1 MKLWQTRRHWEKFAR
16 TDPLWA
22 VLTAP
27 DKTNRRWDHAE
38 FFATGRATIEGE
50 LARVR
55 AIAPRLRF
63 GHALDFGCGVGR
75 LTQAL
80 AQDFARVTGVDIS
93 TQMVALARA
102 YNPPRDRVTFVHNPR
117 PDLTCFA
124 SGTFDFVYSLF
135 TLQHIAPAYAHGYI
149 REFIRV
155 LAPDGVALF
164 QIPARS
170 IIPPPRRFSWWPGTL
185 ATRFWRLANRSLA
198 AQPIMEMH
206 AIPRDAVLAT
216 LAAAGAE
223 VLDVSR
229 YDPEGQMLE
238 SYGYI
243 ARKP

>member
-16 TDPLWA
+16 TDPHWA

-27 DKTNRRWDHAE
+27 DKRNGRWDEAE

-55 AIAPRLRF
+55 AIAPDLRF

-80 AQDFARVTGVDIS
+80 AQHFARATGVDIS
-93 TQMVALARA
+93 TQMLALARA
-102 YNPPRDRVTFVHNPR
+102 HNPHADRVTFVHNSR
-117 PDLTCFA
+117 PDLSCFA
-124 SGTFDFVYSLF
+124 SGTFDFVYSLI
-135 TLQHIAPAYAHGYI
+135 TLQHLAPAYAHGYI

-155 LAPDGVALF
+155 LAPGGVALF

-170 IIPPPRRFSWWPGTL
+170 IVPPRRRFSWSPGTRL
-185 ATRFWRLANRSLA
+185 WRLANRSLA

-206 AIPRDAVLAT
+206 AISRDQVLAT
-216 LAAAGAE
+216 LASAGAE
-223 VLDVSR
+223 VLDVFR
-229 YDPEGQMLE
+229 YDPDGRMLE

-243 ARKP
+243 ARRP